1 MVPALDDKDT
11 STVSQRD
18 LHYPPTTSD
27 HPQRAAASLRR
38 TCAHGGYLLIFLF
51 AAIIT
56 GVSGA
61 RAASDPELH
70 VLIDVS
76 GSMKRT
82 DPENLRVPALRLLGD
97 LVPEQGRI
105 RVDLFGDRITPIL
118 PAAKVTSETKK
129 AVRAAAEHIRSNE
142 PFTDIPAAL
151 EAADSNWGENTRRH
165 IILLSDGKVDISP
178 DEAVNERATQR
189 LREQLIPALIDS
201 AVRVHTIALS
211 ADADE
216 AMLTE
221 LAERTGGLALSAAS
235 NADLQRA
242 LLSLFE
248 TTAPRTGLPLVENRF
263 RVDASISE
271 LILLIFRKDGAEPTR
286 IKLPDGSEIDTEM
299 ATALPNWRW
308 DDSAGRD
315 LITIER
321 PPAGSWQILA
331 AEDPENRALVIT
343 DLRLDMPDL
352 PSRLY
357 PGEVVDSRLLLIS
370 HDEPL
375 VDPRLTN
382 DIDAIL
388 LIKGPQDQTEKITL
402 NDLGVDPDLLAG
414 DGAYDFQVQLSGEPG
429 VYTLEGQASGPTFE
443 RIIRKKVALARSAA
457 IEAHIELGAAADARS
472 GKPLEPTRLV
482 VEQDLRVLR
491 PEDSFLKAT
500 IHCGTGDKQI
510 LDVALPAASNRFDL
524 PTHADRDC
532 RLSGTIKGQTRAGRA
547 LILPLELAIPRI
559 APATAVSSVSSKPP
573 PTKDPEPAQKAA
585 IDNPWHAVQIGA
597 GGLLLLVLLG
607 WLWLRSYQRRQ
618 RRLIAA
624 TAFETKR

>member
-1 MVPALDDKDT
+1 M
-11 STVSQRD
+11 SQRD
-18 LHYPPTTSD
+18 LHYPPTTSG
-27 HPQRAAASLRR
+27 HPQRAATSLRR
-38 TCAHGGYLLIFLF
+38 TSTLGGCLLALLL
-51 AAIIT
+51 AITIT
-56 GVSGA
+56 GISGA

-97 LVPEQGRI
+97 LIPEQGRI

-118 PAAKVTSETKK
+118 PAATATPETKK
-129 AVRAAAEHIRSNE
+129 AVREAAERIRSNE

-151 EAADSNWGENTRRH
+151 EAADSDWGENTHRH

-178 DEAVNERATQR
+178 DEVVNERATQR
-189 LREQLIPALIDS
+189 LREQVIPALIDS
-201 AVRVHTIALS
+201 AVRVHTIGLS
-211 ADADE
+211 AEADDAI
-216 AMLTE
+216 LTE
-221 LAERTGGLALSAAS
+221 LAEHTGGLALSAAS
-235 NADLQRA
+235 NADLQRVF
-242 LLSLFE
+242 LSLFE

-286 IKLPDGSEIDTEM
+286 IKLPDGNEIDTEM
-299 ATALPNWRW
+299 ATALQNWRW

-321 PPAGSWQILA
+321 PPAGSWQIQA

-343 DLRLDMPDL
+343 DLKLDMPDL

-357 PGEVVDSRLLLIS
+357 PGEVVDSRLQLIS

-382 DIDAIL
+382 DIDATL
-388 LIKGPQDQTEKITL
+388 LIKGPPDQAAEEIAL
-402 NDLGVDPDLLAG
+402 NDLGTDPDLLAG
-414 DGAYDFQVQLSGEPG
+414 DGTYDFQVQLSGEPG
-429 VYTLEGQASGPTFE
+429 VYTFEGQAKGPTFE
-443 RIIRKKVALARSAA
+443 RVIRKKVALTSRAA
-457 IEAHIELGAAADARS
+457 IETHIDLGSIADDGS
-472 GKPLEPTRLV
+472 GMPFEPTRLV
-482 VEQDLRVLR
+482 VEQDLSVLK

-500 IHCGTGDKQI
+500 IHCGTSDKQI
-510 LDVALPAASNRFDL
+510 LDVALLAASNRFDL
-524 PTHADRDC
+524 PTHADQDC
-532 RLSGTIKGQTRAGRA
+532 QLSGTIKGQTRAGRA
-547 LILPLELAIPRI
+547 LNLPLELAIPRI
-559 APATAVSSVSSKPP
+559 APATAVSPALSKSPLA
-573 PTKDPEPAQKAA
+573 KDTEPAQTTA
-585 IDNPWHAVQIGA
+585 IDNPWYAVQVGA

-607 WLWLRSYQRRQ
+607 WLWQKSYQRRQ

-624 TAFETKR
+624 TKFEMKR

>member
-1 MVPALDDKDT
+1 M
-11 STVSQRD
+11 SQRD
-18 LHYPPTTSD
+18 LHYPPTASD
-27 HPQRAAASLRR
+27 YPQRAAASLRR
-38 TCAHGGYLLIFLF
+38 TSALGGYLLIFLF

-242 LLSLFE
+242 FLSLFE

-263 RVDASISE
+263 RVDASISD

-315 LITIER
+315 LITIEH

-457 IEAHIELGAAADARS
+457 IEAHIELGAAADARN

-482 VEQDLRVLR
+482 
-491 PEDSFLKAT
+491 
-500 IHCGTGDKQI
+500 
-510 LDVALPAASNRFDL
+510 
-524 PTHADRDC
+524 
-532 RLSGTIKGQTRAGRA
+532 
-547 LILPLELAIPRI
+547 
-559 APATAVSSVSSKPP
+559 
-573 PTKDPEPAQKAA
+573 
-585 IDNPWHAVQIGA
+585 
-597 GGLLLLVLLG
+597 
-607 WLWLRSYQRRQ
+607 
-618 RRLIAA
+618 
-624 TAFETKR
+624 